1 MSAARTLAGRIVRI
15 GTFEARGEEVTGVIV
30 EMSFDQLRTLR
41 VGHWLYQPVT
51 VTVVPD
57 VCSAATVATEFGS
70 SASQRRPSAPGALP
84 L

>member
-1 MSAARTLAGRIVRI
+1 MSAARTLTGRIVRI
-15 GTFEARGEEVTGVIV
+15 GTFEACGEEVTGVIV

-57 VCSAATVATEFGS
+57 VCSVATVPTASGS
-70 SASQRRPSAPGALP
+70 NANQRRPAEPGALP